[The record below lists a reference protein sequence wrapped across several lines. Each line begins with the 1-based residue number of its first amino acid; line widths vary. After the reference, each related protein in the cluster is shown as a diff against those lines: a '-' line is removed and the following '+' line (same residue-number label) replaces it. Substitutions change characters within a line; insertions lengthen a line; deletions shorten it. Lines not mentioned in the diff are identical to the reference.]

1 MIGDGGAGLNDT
13 DLGKTQIREF
23 SITAAANAGVINVAT
38 ITTQP
43 CLIKSIVLQSN
54 GATTGDLTSAAIEGG
69 ASSVIEFIDTTI
81 SAKANIDAADK
92 EVAWSGSVRLAAT
105 KTITIDLQGTGST
118 AVDFT
123 VSIEYEAINDG
134 GFLA

>member
-13 DLGKTQIREF
+13 DIGKTQNREF
-23 SITAAANAGVINVAT
+23 SITAAADAGVTTVAT
-38 ITTQP
+38 ITAQP

-81 SAKANIDAADK
+81 SAKANLDAADK
-92 EVAWSGSVRLAAT
+92 QVGWSGSVKLSVG

-123 VSIEYEAINDG
+123 VVIEYEAITDG